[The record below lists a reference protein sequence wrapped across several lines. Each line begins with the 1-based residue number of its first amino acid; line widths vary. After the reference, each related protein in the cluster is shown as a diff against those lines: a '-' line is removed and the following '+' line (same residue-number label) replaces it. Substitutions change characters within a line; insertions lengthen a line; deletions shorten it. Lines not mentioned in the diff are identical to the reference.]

1 MASGDRVTS
10 RGMPWRQMTMG
21 KSAGRNVIAGQQ
33 NVIAGQQAVR
43 RLVSTV
49 VLDENTLLREG
60 LKHVLA
66 GSYFRIVK
74 DGPGGEHISR
84 DDLPIRTRDLLFLIG
99 AGERPWEVVSRVRS
113 LKVEYPNATVVVL
126 GEAIEARVVLAAIDA
141 GASGFLR
148 STVMREILVRS
159 LELTMLGQT
168 VVPTQVLKM
177 MCDRVLGATATGR
190 EHVSLPPSPTVI
202 ANDFG
207 KHAHR
212 PFSIREAAVL
222 NSLMH
227 GESNKSIARTLR
239 IAEATVKVHVKA
251 ILRKIDVK
259 NRTQAALWAAIQERS
274 HDGREH
280 PPWQGSNRSPCTTI
294 RRRCV
299 NPR

>member
-1 MASGDRVTS
+1 M
-10 RGMPWRQMTMG
+10 
-21 KSAGRNVIAGQQ
+21 
-33 NVIAGQQAVR
+33 R

-74 DGPGGEHISR
+74 DGPSGEHISR
-84 DDLPIRTRDLLFLIG
+84 DDLPRGTRELLFLIG
-99 AGERPWEVVSRVRS
+99 TGERPWEVVSRVRS
-113 LKVEYPNATVVVL
+113 LKVEYPNSTVVVL
-126 GEAIEARVVLAAIDA
+126 GEEIEALVVLAAINA

-148 STVMREILVRS
+148 CTVMRDILVRS

-168 VVPTQVLKM
+168 VVPTQLLKI

-190 EHVSLPPSPTVI
+190 EQVSLPPSPKVI
-202 ANDFG
+202 AHVANDFG

-227 GESNKSIARTLR
+227 GESNKSIARNLR
-239 IAEATVKVHVKA
+239 IAEATVKAHVKA

-274 HDGREH
+274 HDGKAS
-280 PPWQGSNRSPCTTI
+280 PSDYSASAASMQPASRSTSS
-294 RRRCV
+294 R
-299 NPR
+299 